1 MFRLALQDQE
11 VYKPLSFGFLGLFGS
26 PDLGHVVD
34 KDRPFLS
41 PKEVVSLLLIQ
52 GIEVT
57 DDTIRNW
64 CKLGIQNEKRPEARY
79 KLGSVRIG
87 GRIYVIKA
95 ELEKFLPVLVD
106 RIGI

>member
-1 MFRLALQDQE
+1 MG
-11 VYKPLSFGFLGLFGS
+11 KPLT
-26 PDLGHVVD
+26 P
-34 KDRPFLS
+34 DRPFLS
-41 PKEVVSLLLIQ
+41 PKEVVSLLLMQ

-64 CKLGIQNEKRPEARY
+64 CRLGIQNEKRPEARY

-95 ELEKFLPVLVD
+95 ELERFVPLLVNRD
-106 RIGI
+106 F

>member
-1 MFRLALQDQE
+1 MLR
-11 VYKPLSFGFLGLFGS
+11 
-26 PDLGHVVD
+26 
-34 KDRPFLS
+34 
-41 PKEVVSLLLIQ
+41 Q

-95 ELEKFLPVLVD
+95 ELERFVPLLVNRD
-106 RIGI
+106 F